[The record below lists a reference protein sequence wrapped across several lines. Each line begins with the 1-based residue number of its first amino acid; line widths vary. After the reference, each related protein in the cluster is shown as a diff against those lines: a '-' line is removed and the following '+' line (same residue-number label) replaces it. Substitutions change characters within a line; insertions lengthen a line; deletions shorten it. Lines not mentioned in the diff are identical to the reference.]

1 MILGSDVVANDLLA
15 GLSRES
21 EVSGALVHNMTKFFT
36 TDFKL
41 VIYAIRAI

>member
-21 EVSGALVHNMTKFFT
+21 EVSGALVHNITKFFT
-36 TDFKL
+36 TSFKL
-41 VIYAIRAI
+41 VIYTIRVI